1 MITYNTM
8 VSADIAMTIFFMLG
22 ITYNYFYDSF
32 PIQIEYLGNL
42 VFWLIL
48 PLSIIIVGLSIW
60 LLTKKV
66 TMVISLLAFSLAI
79 ITIFILLLY

>member
-1 MITYNTM
+1 MITHNTM

-22 ITYNYFYDSF
+22 ITYNYFYNSF

-48 PLSIIIVGLSIW
+48 PLSIIIVALSIW

-66 TMVISLLAFSLAI
+66 SMVSSLLAFFLAV

>member
-1 MITYNTM
+1 MITHNTM

-48 PLSIIIVGLSIW
+48 PLSIIIVVLSIW
-60 LLTKKV
+60 LLKKKV
-66 TMVISLLAFSLAI
+66 SMVSSLLALFLAV

>member
-1 MITYNTM
+1 MITHNTM

-48 PLSIIIVGLSIW
+48 PLSIIIVALSIW

-66 TMVISLLAFSLAI
+66 TMGISLLAFSLAV

>member
-1 MITYNTM
+1 MITHNTM

-48 PLSIIIVGLSIW
+48 PLSIIIVALSIW

-66 TMVISLLAFSLAI
+66 SIVSSLLALFLAV

>member
-1 MITYNTM
+1 MITHNTM

-48 PLSIIIVGLSIW
+48 PLSIIIVALSIW

-66 TMVISLLAFSLAI
+66 TMVISLLAFSLAV

>member
-1 MITYNTM
+1 MITHNTM
-8 VSADIAMTIFFMLG
+8 VSADIAITIFFMLG

-48 PLSIIIVGLSIW
+48 PLSIIIVALSLW
-60 LLTKKV
+60 LLKKKV
-66 TMVISLLAFSLAI
+66 STVSTLLALFIAV
-79 ITIFILLLY
+79 ITLFIVLFF

>member
-1 MITYNTM
+1 MITHNTM

-48 PLSIIIVGLSIW
+48 PLSIIIVVLSLW
-60 LLTKKV
+60 LLKKKV
-66 TMVISLLAFSLAI
+66 SMVSSLLALFLAV

>member
-1 MITYNTM
+1 M

-48 PLSIIIVGLSIW
+48 PLSIIIVVLSIW
-60 LLTKKV
+60 LLKKKV
-66 TMVISLLAFSLAI
+66 SMVSSLLALFLAV
-79 ITIFILLLY
+79 ITIFILWLY

>member
-1 MITYNTM
+1 MITHNTM
-8 VSADIAMTIFFMLG
+8 VSAEIAMTIFFMLG
-22 ITYNYFYDSF
+22 ITFNYFYDSF

-48 PLSIIIVGLSIW
+48 PLSIIIVALSIW

>member
-1 MITYNTM
+1 M
-8 VSADIAMTIFFMLG
+8 VSADIAITIFFMLG

-48 PLSIIIVGLSIW
+48 PLSIIIVALSLR
-60 LLTKKV
+60 LLKNKV
-66 TMVISLLAFSLAI
+66 SMVSTLLALFIAV
-79 ITIFILLLY
+79 ITLFIVLFF

>member
-1 MITYNTM
+1 MITHNTM

>member
-1 MITYNTM
+1 M

>member
-1 MITYNTM
+1 M

-48 PLSIIIVGLSIW
+48 PLSIIIVVLSIW
-60 LLTKKV
+60 LLKKKV
-66 TMVISLLAFSLAI
+66 SIVSSLLALFLAV
-79 ITIFILLLY
+79 ITIFILWLY

>member
-1 MITYNTM
+1 MITHNTM

-48 PLSIIIVGLSIW
+48 PLSITIVGLSIW

>member
-1 MITYNTM
+1 MITHNTT

-42 VFWLIL
+42 VFWLLL
-48 PLSIIIVGLSIW
+48 PLSIIIVALSIW
-60 LLTKKV
+60 LLTKRV
-66 TMVISLLAFSLAI
+66 SMVSSLLALFLAV

>member
-1 MITYNTM
+1 MITHNTM
-8 VSADIAMTIFFMLG
+8 VSADIAITIFFMLG

-48 PLSIIIVGLSIW
+48 PLSIIIVALSLW
-60 LLTKKV
+60 LLKKKV
-66 TMVISLLAFSLAI
+66 SMVSTLLALFIAV
-79 ITIFILLLY
+79 ITLFIVLFF

>member
-1 MITYNTM
+1 MITHNTM

-48 PLSIIIVGLSIW
+48 PLSIIIVALSIW
-60 LLTKKV
+60 LLKKKV
-66 TMVISLLAFSLAI
+66 SMVSSLLALFLAV

>member
-1 MITYNTM
+1 MITHNTM
-8 VSADIAMTIFFMLG
+8 VSADIAITIFFMLG

-48 PLSIIIVGLSIW
+48 PFSIIIVALSLW
-60 LLTKKV
+60 LLKKKV
-66 TMVISLLAFSLAI
+66 SMVSTLLALFIAV
-79 ITIFILLLY
+79 ITLFIVLFF

>member
-1 MITYNTM
+1 M

-48 PLSIIIVGLSIW
+48 PLSIIIVALSIW

-66 TMVISLLAFSLAI
+66 TMVISLLAFSLAV

>member
-1 MITYNTM
+1 MITHNTM
-8 VSADIAMTIFFMLG
+8 VSADIAMAIFFMLG

-48 PLSIIIVGLSIW
+48 PLSIIIVALSIW

-66 TMVISLLAFSLAI
+66 SMVSSLLAFSFAV

>member
-1 MITYNTM
+1 MITHNTM
-8 VSADIAMTIFFMLG
+8 VSADIAITIFFMLG

-48 PLSIIIVGLSIW
+48 PLSIIIVALSIW
-60 LLTKKV
+60 LLKKKV
-66 TMVISLLAFSLAI
+66 SMVSSLLALFLAV

>member
-1 MITYNTM
+1 M
-8 VSADIAMTIFFMLG
+8 VSADIAITIFFMLG

-48 PLSIIIVGLSIW
+48 PLSIIIVALSLW
-60 LLTKKV
+60 LLKKKV
-66 TMVISLLAFSLAI
+66 SMVSTLLALFIAV
-79 ITIFILLLY
+79 ITLFIVLFF

>member
-1 MITYNTM
+1 MITHNTT

-48 PLSIIIVGLSIW
+48 PLSIIIVALSIW

-66 TMVISLLAFSLAI
+66 TMVISLLAFSLAV

>member
-1 MITYNTM
+1 MITHNTM

-48 PLSIIIVGLSIW
+48 PLSIIIVVLSIW
-60 LLTKKV
+60 LLKKKV
-66 TMVISLLAFSLAI
+66 SMVSSLLALFLAV
-79 ITIFILLLY
+79 ITIFILWLY

>member
-1 MITYNTM
+1 MITHNTM

-48 PLSIIIVGLSIW
+48 PLSIIIVALSIW

>member
-1 MITYNTM
+1 MITHNAM
-8 VSADIAMTIFFMLG
+8 VSVDIAMTIFFMLG
-22 ITYNYFYDSF
+22 ITYNYFYDTF

-48 PLSIIIVGLSIW
+48 PLSIIIVALSIW
-60 LLTKKV
+60 LLKKKV
-66 TMVISLLAFSLAI
+66 SMVSSLLALFLAV

>member
-1 MITYNTM
+1 MITHNTM

-32 PIQIEYLGNL
+32 PIQIEYLGNF

-48 PLSIIIVGLSIW
+48 PLSIIIVALSI
-60 LLTKKV
+60 
-66 TMVISLLAFSLAI
+66 
-79 ITIFILLLY
+79 

>member
-1 MITYNTM
+1 MITHNTM

-48 PLSIIIVGLSIW
+48 PLSIIIVALSIW
-60 LLTKKV
+60 LLKKKV
-66 TMVISLLAFSLAI
+66 SMVSSLLALFLAV
-79 ITIFILLLY
+79 ITIFILWLY

>member
-1 MITYNTM
+1 MITHNTM
-8 VSADIAMTIFFMLG
+8 VSAEIAMTIFFMLG

-48 PLSIIIVGLSIW
+48 PLSIIIVAASIW
-60 LLTKKV
+60 LLKKKV
-66 TMVISLLAFSLAI
+66 SMVSSLLALFLAV